1 MNFKTS
7 VVCAITTI
15 SLCGNL
21 NAQSLK
27 DKSIFTL
34 GWSVY
39 TDYILSPVQEF
50 TTENID
56 GVEYNFYHQDQG
68 TGIVSISLNYRYNLL
83 EAGDEFAIGLN
94 AQPLLG
100 ISIFAQSEGVG
111 HFNLPLFAS
120 LDFGAGSTYNSTANL
135 GGFIGAGFEYYNA
148 PVFGSGIVGPEGD
161 DFETDNSWTQP
172 MVSGGIRYWGK
183 KGNHC
188 REISIK
194 YGWGKDIGSK
204 YEDESFE
211 FKRSNTFRL
220 AFVTF
225 LNY

>member
-21 NAQSLK
+21 NAQSFK
-27 DKSIFTL
+27 DKSILTL

-39 TDYILSPVQEF
+39 TDFIRTPVQEF
-50 TTENID
+50 TTEDIN

-68 TGIVSISLNYRYNLL
+68 YGIISISMNYRYNLI

-94 AQPLLG
+94 AQPLVGL
-100 ISIFAQSEGVG
+100 SVFSNSEGLG
-111 HFNLPLFAS
+111 HLNLPLFAS
-120 LDFGAGSTYNSTANL
+120 LDFGAGSTYNSTANI

-148 PVFGSGIVGPEGD
+148 PFLGSGIEGPESD
-161 DFETDNSWTQP
+161 NFDTDNSWTQP

-188 REISIK
+188 REISVK
-194 YGWGKDIGSK
+194 YGWGKELDSEFS
-204 YEDESFE
+204 EDYD